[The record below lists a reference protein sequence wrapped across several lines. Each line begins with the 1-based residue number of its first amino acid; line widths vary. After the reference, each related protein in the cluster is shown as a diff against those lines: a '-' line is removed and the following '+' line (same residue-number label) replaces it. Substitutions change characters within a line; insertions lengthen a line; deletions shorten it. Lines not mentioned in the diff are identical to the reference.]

1 MGNVGNVPM
10 VVTMKSELVA
20 VVANNCK
27 DGQLQRG
34 WNIHQG
40 SIKTCVYIILNSQSL
55 NGSRKCVLL

>member
-1 MGNVGNVPM
+1 M